1 MGSSSNE
8 VRTEDSGIV
17 TDASETKTV
26 SPEGFLEVVRTHDR
40 SLRALAFRLLGDRD
54 RMDDAL
60 QEAYLKA
67 YRALPDFRG
76 QSATG
81 TWLYRIVYNTCVDE
95 IRRSAR
101 TNLVPVPDVDE
112 PAPHSDPAEITF
124 RAEELSIALANLSN
138 EERALVLL
146 VDADGF
152 SYQDA
157 AQVLDLPIGTV
168 ASRLHR
174 ARASLRRNLQ
184 DYRGDQ

>member
-1 MGSSSNE
+1 M
-8 VRTEDSGIV
+8 

-67 YRALPDFRG
+67 YRALPNFRG
-76 QSATG
+76 EAATG
-81 TWLYRIVYNTCVDE
+81 TWLYRIVYNTCIDE

-101 TNLVPVPDVDE
+101 ANLVPVPEIDE
-112 PAPHSDPAEITF
+112 PAPNSDPAEVTY
-124 RAEELSIALANLSN
+124 RSDELAEALDKLS
-138 EERALVLL
+138 EQDRALVML
-146 VDADGF
+146 VDAEGL
-152 SYQDA
+152 SYQDT
-157 AQVLDLPIGTV
+157 AQILDLPMGTI

-174 ARASLRRNLQ
+174 ARRNLRRSLV
-184 DYRGDQ
+184 DYRGEQR